1 MPSLI
6 DEHTQ
11 FTEDGIPIVG
21 GRIYIGTAN
30 TDPASNLITIY
41 SDRDLTTAIANPQLT
56 DADGRAV
63 NKIWV
68 PGKYSIQ
75 VNDSAGLMVYQALD
89 AGDLPQTGI
98 TRLINVQGQNTIT
111 AEGDPLVS
119 TLTDGQQYNF
129 RAVSANTGAVTL
141 QIDLTTAKAIKK
153 QHDVALVTG
162 DIEANQTVSVIYN
175 ATDDVFE
182 MVSNPAIGDVANL
195 TISGDLTY
203 KGVVQSSYVV
213 PAPVTNHIRAGNM
226 QLWDGGASWGTILDI
241 DSVVTQSTWESIGP
255 ADFATRGTS
264 AAANLWDGMNH
275 LPASATV
282 LIVWIEI
289 SPTMTSTATSNVDI
303 YLTEGDSANTS
314 TATNQAQVIR
324 FTETQDNTLRYG
336 NSQMVFIPLG
346 PTNQDF
352 RLYWAIT
359 NATASINM
367 YYRGFITDA

>member
-11 FTEDGIPIVG
+11 FTEDGIPVVG

-30 TDPASNLITIY
+30 TDPVSNLIAIY
-41 SDRDLTTAIANPQLT
+41 SDRDLTTAIANPQAT

-75 VNDSAGLMVYQALD
+75 VNDSAGNQVYQSLD
-89 AGDLPQTGI
+89 AGELPQTGI
-98 TRLINVQGQNTIT
+98 TRLINVQGTNTIT

-182 MVSNPAIGDVANL
+182 MVSNPSVASFVDLTVSGDFTYQGTVLPVVAHKIKIVDIGDWNMDTTTNVAVAHGL
-195 TISGDLTY
+195 TL
-203 KGVVQSSYVV
+203 
-213 PAPVTNHIRAGNM
+213 ANIRAASLMIRSDADTTYYPGDG
-226 QLWDGGASWGTILDI
+226 QLNAADENTPAWIASI
-241 DSVVTQSTWESIGP
+241 D
-255 ADFATRGTS
+255 ATNVNIYRKTS
-264 AAANLWDGMNH
+264 G
-275 LPASATV
+275 
-282 LIVWIEI
+282 IF
-289 SPTMTSTATSNVDI
+289 
-303 YLTEGDSANTS
+303 DSAGFDSTS
-314 TATNQAQVIR
+314 FNR
-324 FTETQDNTLRYG
+324 G
-336 NSQMVFIPLG
+336 
-346 PTNQDF
+346 
-352 RLYWAIT
+352 WIT
-359 NATASINM
+359 
-367 YYRGFITDA
+367 ITYV